1 MKKGIIGLPTVFLI
15 LQAWK
20 DIIRHSLYLLIQY
33 NKSLGKYKIRI
44 NKILEKQQN
53 ILYAIGINENE
64 GNSVNFIAAD
74 KAEQEFNKYITK
86 QIYIQ
91 GDQVIEDDKAYL
103 IDVKKQKAASR
114 KKQKR
119 IQIKEIKFRPV
130 TEENDYQIKVNKI
143 KSFLNDGNKAKITL
157 RFRGREMA
165 HQDIGL
171 DLLKRVETDLETIA
185 SVEQFPTLEGRQLVM
200 MMSPNRK

>member
-1 MKKGIIGLPTVFLI
+1 LP
-15 LQAWK
+15 
-20 DIIRHSLYLLIQY
+20 
-33 NKSLGKYKIRI
+33 
-44 NKILEKQQN
+44 
-53 ILYAIGINENE
+53 INEEIKTDQIRLIGADGQQLGIVSLSEALNE
-64 GNSVNFIAAD
+64 ANKASLDLVQMAKDGNPLVCKLMDHGKHIF
-74 KAEQEFNKYITK
+74 
-86 QIYIQ
+86 
-91 GDQVIEDDKAYL
+91 
-103 IDVKKQKAASR
+103 DVKKQKAASR

-171 DLLKRVETDLETIA
+171 ELLKRVENDLETIA
-185 SVEQFPTLEGRQLVM
+185 TVEQFPTLEGRQLVM

>member
-1 MKKGIIGLPTVFLI
+1 MP
-15 LQAWK
+15 
-20 DIIRHSLYLLIQY
+20 
-33 NKSLGKYKIRI
+33 
-44 NKILEKQQN
+44 
-53 ILYAIGINENE
+53 INEEIKTDQIRLIGADGQQLGIVSLSEALNE
-64 GNSVNFIAAD
+64 ANKASLDLVQMAKDGNPLVCKLMDHGKHIF
-74 KAEQEFNKYITK
+74 
-86 QIYIQ
+86 
-91 GDQVIEDDKAYL
+91 
-103 IDVKKQKAASR
+103 DVKKQKAASR

-171 DLLKRVETDLETIA
+171 ELLKRVENDLETIA
-185 SVEQFPTLEGRQLVM
+185 TVEQFPTLEGRQLIM

>member
-1 MKKGIIGLPTVFLI
+1 LP
-15 LQAWK
+15 
-20 DIIRHSLYLLIQY
+20 
-33 NKSLGKYKIRI
+33 
-44 NKILEKQQN
+44 
-53 ILYAIGINENE
+53 INEEIKTDQIRLIGADGQQLGIVSLSEALNE
-64 GNSVNFIAAD
+64 ANEASLDLVQMAKDGNPLVCKLMDHGKHIF
-74 KAEQEFNKYITK
+74 
-86 QIYIQ
+86 
-91 GDQVIEDDKAYL
+91 
-103 IDVKKQKAASR
+103 DVKKQKAASR

-171 DLLKRVETDLETIA
+171 ELLKRVENDLETIA
-185 SVEQFPTLEGRQLVM
+185 TVEQFPTLEGRQLVM

>member
-1 MKKGIIGLPTVFLI
+1 LP
-15 LQAWK
+15 
-20 DIIRHSLYLLIQY
+20 
-33 NKSLGKYKIRI
+33 
-44 NKILEKQQN
+44 
-53 ILYAIGINENE
+53 INEE
-64 GNSVNFIAAD
+64 IRTDKVRLIGADGQQLGIVSLDEALKEAKASSLDLVQMAKDGNPLVCKLMDHGKHIF
-74 KAEQEFNKYITK
+74 
-86 QIYIQ
+86 
-91 GDQVIEDDKAYL
+91 
-103 IDVKKQKAASR
+103 DVKKQKAASR